1 MQPSKAQFVSSC
13 ERWGHFLIQHFTLP
27 SAAVAASSS
36 LSSSLVAA
44 AAARAAAVLVP
55 LMAELLLSRMDTSRR
70 GGQVLFGRGGGK
82 LDKPRAVAAAA
93 SLFVI
98 CAGSRPG

>member
-36 LSSSLVAA
+36 SLSSLVAA
-44 AAARAAAVLVP
+44 AAAKAAAVLV
-55 LMAELLLSRMDTSRR
+55 LSMAELLLLSMDTSSR
-70 GGQVLFGRGGGK
+70 GAQVLFGRGGGK
-82 LDKPRAVAAAA
+82 PDKPRA
-93 SLFVI
+93 
-98 CAGSRPG
+98 